1 MSILENEIKQ
11 VGKLK
16 LITDPKSR
24 SLKIVSSK
32 IEEFNEPLKHFV
44 NDLAEVMVKAD
55 GAGISAIQV
64 GVPIRLFLMDET
76 DTHNIIPICNPEIL
90 EKEKIV
96 KSYAEG
102 CLSVP
107 EKRLDIK
114 RYKRIKIRYQDL
126 DGNVHERKL
135 ANREAF
141 IFQHELDHLNG
152 ILFTEK

>member
-1 MSILENEIKQ
+1 MMQEEYKQ
-11 VGKLK
+11 IGKLK
-16 LITDPKSR
+16 LITNPKSLT
-24 SLKIVSSK
+24 LKIESTP
-32 IEEFNEPLKHFV
+32 IEEFNNALKTFV
-44 NDLAEVMVKAD
+44 NDLAEVMIKAD
-55 GAGISAIQV
+55 GSGISAIQV

-76 DTHNIIPICNPEIL
+76 ETHNIIPICNPEIL

-114 RYKRIKIRYQDL
+114 RYKRIKVRYQDL
-126 DGNVHERKL
+126 DGKVHERKL
-135 ANREAF
+135 AKRESF

-152 ILFTEK
+152 KLFTDK